1 MYVEKVFTTLR
12 PTVTGLIAS
21 AGFAVLVQA
30 LFRVEAIQNDTF
42 NWANLIKLKECIL
55 FIVFFVLM
63 NKFDKHPIF
72 YIALAAVVGIIFHF

>member
-1 MYVEKVFTTLR
+1 M
-12 PTVTGLIAS
+12 
-21 AGFAVLVQA
+21 LVQA